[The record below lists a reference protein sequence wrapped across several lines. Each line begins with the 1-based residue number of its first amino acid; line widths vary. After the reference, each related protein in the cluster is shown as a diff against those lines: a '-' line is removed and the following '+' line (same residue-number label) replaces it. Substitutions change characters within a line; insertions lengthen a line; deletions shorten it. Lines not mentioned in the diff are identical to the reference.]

1 MKKFALIA
9 IAMLAMGPL
18 AKAQLYVGGSLNI
31 SGNNSKEV
39 ENKKTELNPSST
51 TLGISPEV
59 GFFLSDNFAVG
70 VYLESQFTFLN
81 DRDSANPVKTNRT
94 TWGIAPYARWYAIQ
108 SDKFGVFL
116 EGQLFFLHN
125 GGKTTAGNTTVAGP
139 KTNAF
144 GLNIVPGLS
153 YNLTDNLQLQM
164 RLDVLGANFTHTT
177 TTTEIGNDKRKD
189 ISNNYGLNINTHDA
203 LRLATVSFGFI
214 YKF

>member
-18 AKAQLYVGGSLNI
+18 AKAQLYVGGSLGVN
-31 SGNNSKEV
+31 GNNSKEV
-39 ENKKTELNPSST
+39 DNGKTELNPSST
-51 TLGISPEV
+51 TIGFSPEV

-70 VYLESQFTFLN
+70 LYLNSSFTFWN
-81 DRDSANPVKTNRT
+81 DRDSANPLKTNTT

-108 SDKFGVFL
+108 SDKFGLFL

-125 GGKTTAGNTTVAGP
+125 GGKSTAGGVSTEAP

-144 GLNIVPGLS
+144 GLQIVPGLS

-164 RLDVLGANFTHTT
+164 RLDVLGAHFTHSTT
-177 TTTEIGNDKRKD
+177 TSPVTKVKDVSND
-189 ISNNYGLNINTHDA
+189 YGLNFNSHNA
-203 LRLATVSFGFI
+203 LRLATVQVGFI